1 LLLEVVGGS
10 ADRRGSGPLFSGLQ
24 LQKDDQKHNI
34 AVLDGVRAIACL
46 SVVAFHINLIAM
58 SYHLWQPY
66 PASNFLVSAIA
77 MQGGSGVTLFFVLSG
92 FLLFMPYAK
101 ALLFAGEQWP
111 SIKRFYV
118 RRIFRIWPG
127 YYVALILLVVLS
139 QPQYL
144 TPAHLPELGLFTIFL
159 MDSTKQTFQQLNGP
173 FWTLA
178 IEWQY
183 YMLLPFIALG
193 FHKLV
198 GSGSIQQRWW
208 RLMACLGALAAW
220 GVLSRWWGFYFVI
233 EHPNATFLVPRPVLN
248 VILFIFYGYDG
259 KFLEDFAVGM
269 LVSSCFVLVQRRTPE
284 NTLSWFGDM
293 FKRYSYWIFGAGL
306 AVLIFMTL
314 WNGNER
320 YHAIA
325 FFEPLFES
333 YNWLSEFG
341 LSVGYGLCILA
352 LLFGTSQLRLPF
364 EWAPL
369 RGIGLISYSMYMW
382 HLPLL
387 GRVAAYVQFIQA
399 ALPPWL
405 TYLLYW
411 VVGVLLVVIPFSY
424 ALYKWIERP
433 GIRLGNKLLQKRQE
447 KKKLSVKV
455 QEEEKNLSPALA
467 NK

>member
-1 LLLEVVGGS
+1 LLS
-10 ADRRGSGPLFSGLQ
+10 ILQ
-24 LQKDDQKHNI
+24 GNDQKNNI

-46 SVVAFHINLIAM
+46 SVVAFHISLIAM
-58 SYHLWQPY
+58 SYHIWQPY
-66 PASNFLVSAIA
+66 PTSNFLVSAIA

-101 ALLFAGEQWP
+101 ALLFAEEQWP
-111 SIKRFYV
+111 SLKRFYV

-127 YYVALILLVVLS
+127 YYVALALLVILT
-139 QPQYL
+139 QQQYL
-144 TPAHLPELGLFTIFL
+144 TPARLPELALFATFL

-183 YMLLPFIALG
+183 YMLLPLIALG
-193 FHKLV
+193 FRKLV
-198 GSGSIQQRWW
+198 GSGALQQRWW
-208 RLMACLGALAAW
+208 RLIACLCLMAAW
-220 GVLSRWWGFYFVI
+220 GVFSRWWGFYFII

-248 VILFIFYGYDG
+248 VILFFIYGYDG

-269 LVSSCFVLVQRRTPE
+269 LVSSCFVLVQQRSTE
-284 NTLSWFGDM
+284 NTLHWLGDR
-293 FKRYSYWIFGAGL
+293 FRRYSYWIFGAGIV
-306 AVLIFMTL
+306 VLIFMTL

-325 FFEPLFES
+325 FFEPLFEP

-341 LSVGYGLCILA
+341 LSVGYGLCVLA
-352 LLFGTSQLRLPF
+352 LLFGSAPLRLPF

-369 RGIGLISYSMYMW
+369 RGIGLVSYGMYMW

-387 GRVAAYVQFIQA
+387 GRIAVYVQLVQA
-399 ALPPWL
+399 AIPPWL

-411 VVGVLLVVIPFSY
+411 VGVLLIIVPFSY

-433 GIRLGNKLLQKRQE
+433 WVQIGNRLLQRQQE
-447 KKKLSVKV
+447 KKKLEGKV
-455 QEEEKNLSPALA
+455 QENERVMAPVLA
-467 NK
+467 KK